1 MADQIPFAP
10 WHEFQDAWDKLVLN
24 GKEWPGIAMVEIDR
38 ANKWDTKK
46 AQGSHG
52 AEREFK
58 GADLASVRITIKL
71 WTSDH
76 FDVMN
81 GSGLLADIEPDPGKK
96 KQDAVPI
103 QHAVAALRKVTSIT
117 VDSVSGPRLEGGIGI
132 ISIAATEYRAPSSD
146 NATGTANGRG
156 GTGGNKANQAAQAS
170 SDCASLK
177 AYLAGLQADYAEAVG
192 DYNYKQQLYQEG
204 RLTNPDGFF
213 GGVSEE
219 DVAEAEARMNGIA
232 AQIADLQAQ
241 QERLGCNNR
250 GPDAG
255 ELDP

>member
-1 MADQIPFAP
+1 
-10 WHEFQDAWDKLVLN
+10 
-24 GKEWPGIAMVEIDR
+24 MVEIDR

-81 GSGLLADIEPDPGKK
+81 GNGLLADIEPDPGKK

-117 VDSVSGPRLEGGIGI
+117 VDSVSGPRLEGGLGI

-177 AYLAGLQADYAEAVG
+177 AYLAGLQSDLAAAQAEHGELLGRYYQGSGLDPENDVT
-192 DYNYKQQLYQEG
+192 QEQLEA
-204 RLTNPDGFF
+204 
-213 GGVSEE
+213 SE
-219 DVAEAEARMNGIA
+219 AKMAAIQ

-250 GPDAG
+250 GPDPA